1 MTVRPWFDR
10 IAHDLRGPLTSLQ
23 TAAWLLRN
31 DPQGT
36 NAKELADIVV
46 RQGER
51 LGRMIEELDD
61 WSRAEQQRLMD
72 QPARIALAPLI
83 DLALT
88 GVSGCTIEPEFQPG
102 ADTAMVLGDDA
113 RLTQLLRSLIA
124 QTVARD
130 PKARLRVAS
139 EEGLVRISLLDHGPS
154 LDEVQCE
161 RLLNASQHPAPDEGL
176 GLRLLIARAI
186 AEAHGG
192 TLEARCT
199 EEGGLELRCTLPL
212 A

>member
-31 DPQGT
+31 DPQGASAT
-36 NAKELADIVV
+36 ELADIVV
-46 RQGER
+46 RQGQR
-51 LGRMIEELDD
+51 LGRMIEELED
-61 WSRAEQQRLMD
+61 WSRAEQQRLVD
-72 QPARIALAPLI
+72 HPVRVDVAPLI

-88 GVSGCTIEPEFQPG
+88 GVAGCTIEPEFQPG
-102 ADTAMVLGDDA
+102 ADTAAVLGDEA
-113 RLTQLLRSLIA
+113 RLTQLFRNLIA
-124 QTVARD
+124 QAASRD
-130 PKARLRVAS
+130 PGARLRIACEDGHVS
-139 EEGLVRISLLDHGPS
+139 VSLVDRGPAM
-154 LDEVQCE
+154 DAAQCE
-161 RLLNASQHPAPDEGL
+161 RLLSASQHPAPDEGL

-192 TLEARCT
+192 KLEARCNG
-199 EEGGLELRCTLPL
+199 GGLELRCTLPL